1 MKLISI
7 TVVILGLVVCVPVVA
22 QTDKPQM
29 EAKQTQPCLA
39 VSPNDAQGYSG
50 SGPLRTFF
58 YYLESR
64 DLSMKDIK
72 VRYKKKDLEKLESM
86 GVKIVVTTKEA
97 VSVREQNKQTNT
109 ATGSEANS
117 SATAQSSAGCN

>member
-7 TVVILGLVVCVPVVA
+7 ATVTLGLALCVPVFA
-22 QTDKPQM
+22 QNSKPQT
-29 EAKQTQPCLA
+29 EAKPTQPCLA

-50 SGPLRTFF
+50 SGPLRTYF

-64 DLSMKDIK
+64 DLPMKDIQA
-72 VRYKKKDLEKLESM
+72 RYKKKDLEKLESK

-117 SATAQSSAGCN
+117 SATAQASAGCN